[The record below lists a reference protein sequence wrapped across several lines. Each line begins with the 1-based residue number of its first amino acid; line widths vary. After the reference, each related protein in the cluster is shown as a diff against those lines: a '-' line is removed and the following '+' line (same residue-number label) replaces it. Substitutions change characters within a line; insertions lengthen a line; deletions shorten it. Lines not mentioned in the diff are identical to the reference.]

1 MKVEVAN
8 VSDIER
14 RITVAIPSESVASEI
29 DKAYIDLKKNVRLRG
44 FRPGKAPIPILQKY
58 FKAQVEEDVISR
70 LVKNTYPKALDEV
83 KISPVSQPKIENGVL
98 EKGEDFFY
106 TAVFEIKPDIDVQGY
121 EGLELEKEK
130 IEVTDDDVEKQI
142 QALRNSHA
150 VLKDVEDRAA
160 QKGDCIVFDF
170 DGTVDDRPYP
180 GNKQNDFFLEVADDS
195 FLPGFSEQVT
205 GLKKGDQKTF
215 SLAIPGDYTNK
226 DLAGKTVKFNIL
238 MKEIKEKVMPDVDDE
253 FAKDLGEYS
262 GLEDLKD
269 KLKESLTENKRFR
282 SEAGLKEKIFDIL
295 IEKNP
300 FEVPKSMVEMQVR
313 NMITDTQQMLK
324 SQELKI
330 EDMGQSVEQL
340 SEQYMAPAERQVRS
354 ALLLEAVAEKEGLA
368 AEEEDFEK
376 QYQQVAKQVNQDVGF
391 VKGKVDREMLRPQI
405 LERKAIELVISK
417 AIIT

>member
-44 FRPGKAPIPILQKY
+44 FRPGKAPIPILQRY

-130 IEVTDDDVEKQI
+130 VEVTDDDVEKQI
-142 QALRNSHA
+142 QALQNSHA
-150 VLKDVEDRAA
+150 VLKDVEDRATE
-160 QKGDCIVFDF
+160 KGDCVVFDF
-170 DGTVDDRPYP
+170 DGTVDDKPYP
-180 GNKQNDFFLEVADDS
+180 GSKQKDFFLEVADDS

-253 FAKDLGEYS
+253 FAKDLGEYT

-282 SEAGLKEKIFDIL
+282 SESSLKEKIFDIL
-295 IEKNP
+295 IEKTP

-313 NMITDTQQMLK
+313 NMITDTQQMLNA
-324 SQELKI
+324 QRLKI

-340 SEQYMAPAERQVRS
+340 FEQYRAPAERQVRS
-354 ALLLEAVAEKEGLA
+354 ALLMEAVAEKEGLA

-376 QYQQVAKQVNQDVGF
+376 KYQEVAKQVNQGVDF
-391 VKGKVDREMLRPQI
+391 VKGKVDREMLKPQI
-405 LERKAIELVISK
+405 LERKAIELIISK
-417 AIIT
+417 AKIT